1 MLSPAERAK
10 YVALTHEP
18 TRDEKRAATDDVQ
31 GWLDRIRAVDAQAKS
46 GTRAAAVPPPRGSAA
61 AAAATTARARAARE
75 PIDDAP
81 AAPAAATLLSPV
93 ELDAMA
99 EREKQK
105 GNECFR
111 EGDYSRAA
119 QYYSRSLEYRPAAPL
134 VLCNRAQAR
143 IKLKQFD
150 FAVEDCDAALR
161 GDAKLV
167 KAWVRRATARV
178 ALGRFAEAIPDLETA
193 AQLDHEHGGGA
204 ARSEIQRLL
213 EEAFTKAAAAN
224 SGAAAA
230 TGSKAA
236 AAEAPVVASGP
247 APTGAAPA
255 PSAPLPAAPA
265 SRGRRLKIVEEEEDA
280 PPDAAP
286 PASPAAT
293 AAADVPPVSEG
304 RVASVAPVV
313 EAPGGTPD
321 AGLALAATEK
331 AVDTAASAVPPPAL
345 PTTASPVAS
354 AWEAQK
360 AAGNVAFQQGRHA
373 AALVAY
379 RAALDAAVAEGA
391 NTPPPH
397 VGRAAVRCNVALVLL
412 RERDFRGAVATC
424 GEVLADLGV
433 DDGAVASWAAAHE
446 ATGDLP
452 EVPDDVT
459 GLAVK
464 ALFRRATALLELAPL
479 QLESLLRDLRA
490 AVALEPSNEKVR
502 QLLREA
508 SARAPPSPPK
518 QQQHQPDIQQGA
530 HVTSAASSPEP
541 QAAGKAAAAVSS
553 PALLA
558 AAKSTVAGSAPG
570 TAGPPQP
577 QVAHA
582 PTPPSSAAAA
592 RAATES
598 PVVPQRTPV
607 VPGTG
612 KSPAVAVQAAAAAAA
627 AIGTSSP
634 VLTKAQ
640 PWQRAPVTAMDFEK
654 SCKALRG
661 DPAVLSTYLRAHL
674 GPDTL
679 PSLFSRRA
687 LEPDTLT
694 SVINALHYSL
704 KGGAVGLE
712 DARHAASILASVVR
726 TRDSATVLLMASSGD
741 RQKLRETLAA
751 IEAHGGAPQGAAAW
765 GAVTSALLG

>member
-1 MLSPAERAK
+1 MRCTVALSPDVLSPAERAK

-46 GTRAAAVPPPRGSAA
+46 ATRVAAVPPPRGSAA
-61 AAAATTARARAARE
+61 AVAATAARARAAQ

-81 AAPAAATLLSPV
+81 AAPAAATLLSPI

-111 EGDYSRAA
+111 EGDFSRAA
-119 QYYSRSLEYRPAAPL
+119 QYYTRSLEYRPAAPL

-178 ALGRFAEAIPDLETA
+178 ALGQFAEAIPDLETA
-193 AQLDHEHGGGA
+193 AQLDHQHGGGA
-204 ARSEIQRLL
+204 ARAEIQRLL
-213 EEAFTKAAAAN
+213 EEASSKAA
-224 SGAAAA
+224 SGAKAG

-236 AAEAPVVASGP
+236 TAEVPVVTSGP
-247 APTGAAPA
+247 VSIGAAPA
-255 PSAPLPAAPA
+255 PSAPPPAAVPA
-265 SRGRRLKIVEEEEDA
+265 SRGRRLKIIEEDDA
-280 PPDAAP
+280 PPNVAP
-286 PASPAAT
+286 PAAPATTAAT
-293 AAADVPPVSEG
+293 DATPVSEG
-304 RVASVAPVV
+304 RAVPVAPVV
-313 EAPGGTPD
+313 EAPGGAPD
-321 AGLALAATEK
+321 AGLALAAREK

-345 PTTASPVAS
+345 PAGASLVAS
-354 AWEAQK
+354 AWEVQK
-360 AAGNVAFQQGRHA
+360 AAGNAAFQQGRHA
-373 AALVAY
+373 EALVAY
-379 RAALDAAVAEGA
+379 RAALEAAMVEGA

-412 RERDFRGAVATC
+412 RERDFRGAIATC
-424 GEVLADLGV
+424 GEALKDLGV
-433 DDGAVASWAAAHE
+433 DDGALSSWAAAHE

-479 QLESLLRDLRA
+479 QLESPLRDLRA

-508 SARAPPSPPK
+508 SARVPPSPPTK
-518 QQQHQPDIQQGA
+518 QQQQPDTQQGV
-530 HVTSAASSPEP
+530 HVTSGGRLVVSSPEL
-541 QAAGKAAAAVSS
+541 Q
-553 PALLA
+553 A
-558 AAKSTVAGSAPG
+558 AAKSTAAGSPRG

-577 QVAHA
+577 QVAQA
-582 PTPPSSAAAA
+582 PTPPSSTAAA
-592 RAATES
+592 RATAES
-598 PVVPQRTPV
+598 PAAPQRTPV

-612 KSPAVAVQAAAAAAA
+612 KSPAVAVHAAAAAAA

-640 PWQRAPVTAMDFEK
+640 PWQRAPGTAMDFEK

-694 SVINALHYSL
+694 SVINALHYSM
-704 KGGAVGLE
+704 KGGAVELE
-712 DARHAASILASVVR
+712 DARHTASILASVVR

-751 IEAHGGAPQGAAAW
+751 IEAQGGAPQGAAAW
-765 GAVTSALLG
+765 GAITSALLG